1 MSKPVRRVPTPNAMI
16 VAPQP
21 EAVNAGAE
29 VLTNGG
35 NAIDAVLACALVQ
48 GVVDP
53 LMTGI
58 GGFGIMHVYDPATKT
73 QVVWTGLGA
82 CPSSATAD
90 MWADRYVG
98 ETTDGFGFIVK
109 DYVNETGAA
118 ALSVPP
124 ILRVFEA
131 AHRRF
136 GKLVWG
142 DLFQPAIDVAARGWL
157 IRPHVHTVFVQDE
170 AKYGR
175 MNYGDKLAITESG
188 RRLYVDGQGAPKRPG
203 SKIVNSELADTLR
216 VIARDGADTF
226 YTGALASH
234 LIAEIKTH
242 GGLLSLED
250 LALAKAE
257 EDAPLDV
264 DYR

>member
-1 MSKPVRRVPTPNAMI
+1 MI

-35 NAIDAVLACALVQ
+35 NAVDAALACALVQ

-53 LMTGI
+53 LMCGV

-73 QVVWTGLGA
+73 QTVWIGLGA
-82 CPSSATAD
+82 CPRAATAD

-124 ILRVFEA
+124 LLRVFEA
-131 AHRRF
+131 AHRRC
-136 GKLVWG
+136 GRLGWS
-142 DLFQPAIDVAARGWL
+142 DLFQPAIDVAA
-157 IRPHVHTVFVQDE
+157 
-170 AKYGR
+170 AGR
-175 MNYGDKLAITESG
+175 L
-188 RRLYVDGQGAPKRPG
+188 RR
-203 SKIVNSELADTLR
+203 
-216 VIARDGADTF
+216 
-226 YTGALASH
+226 
-234 LIAEIKTH
+234 
-242 GGLLSLED
+242 
-250 LALAKAE
+250 
-257 EDAPLDV
+257 
-264 DYR
+264 